1 MPNNLLIYYIW
12 PIQTKQS
19 YFLSFVFSHLKIL
32 GFQLERK
39 RCPLYS
45 TQSDKVL
52 SLSFHPTRPWILA
65 GLASGEFKIFDYL
78 RENLIHSLGAHE
90 GAVLGVD
97 FHSSEAIF
105 VTGGEDK
112 VIYGWNYET
121 KTCIFSLK
129 RHTCAV
135 TVVFKSPPPPP
146 PPPPSPW
153 ILSAS
158 DDSTVCLWNWE
169 TQTCVYAWRVGNR
182 PIRCA
187 SFVFGGGGLF
197 RAGRDGMLTAAEDDA
212 IRVLDVGCPAYG
224 PLTVQLERFFH
235 GGHGTVNWASIHR
248 NQNLIVSGSKDQV
261 HLWNSRGHT
270 DDVSSVVFHPTK
282 DDIIVSASNDKTLR
296 VWDTK
301 SRAQLHTFHS
311 NNGDRFWSLAAHP
324 HKSLLA
330 A

>member
-12 PIQTKQS
+12 PFRQNTES

-65 GLASGEFKIFDYL
+65 GLASVEFKIFDYL

-135 TVVFKSPPPPP
+135 TV
-146 PPPPSPW
+146 
-153 ILSAS
+153 
-158 DDSTVCLWNWE
+158 

>member
-1 MPNNLLIYYIW
+1 M
-12 PIQTKQS
+12 
-19 YFLSFVFSHLKIL
+19 
-32 GFQLERK
+32 LERK

-105 VTGGEDK
+105 VTGGKDK

-135 TVVFKSPPPPP
+135 TV
-146 PPPPSPW
+146 
-153 ILSAS
+153 
-158 DDSTVCLWNWE
+158 

-261 HLWNSRGHT
+261 HLWNSRG
-270 DDVSSVVFHPTK
+270 K
-282 DDIIVSASNDKTLR
+282 
-296 VWDTK
+296 
-301 SRAQLHTFHS
+301 HS
-311 NNGDRFWSLAAHP
+311 
-324 HKSLLA
+324 
-330 A
+330 

>member
-1 MPNNLLIYYIW
+1 LIYYIW

-135 TVVFKSPPPPP
+135 TV
-146 PPPPSPW
+146 
-153 ILSAS
+153 
-158 DDSTVCLWNWE
+158 

-182 PIRCA
+182 PMRCA

-224 PLTVQLERFFH
+224 SLTVQLERFFH